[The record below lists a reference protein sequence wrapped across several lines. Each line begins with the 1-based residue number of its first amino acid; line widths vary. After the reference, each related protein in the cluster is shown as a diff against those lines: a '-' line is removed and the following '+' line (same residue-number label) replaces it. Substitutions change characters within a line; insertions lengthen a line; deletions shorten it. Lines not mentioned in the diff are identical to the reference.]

1 MDRDLTPAQR
11 YELID
16 FLKRWGID
24 HPELL
29 AEMTDHYTEKA
40 LESMATGNT
49 FDGALDSWKTK
60 ETFRTLRKI
69 QHDHENVFPAK
80 VRRQQWAVVKSTFFN
95 TRGSIL
101 MLLLFVVLMGV
112 ASLPMGL
119 IILHKALIIYA
130 CFSLGAM
137 LYVSLNKRKRKILSF
152 RNFAFYY
159 GYNTFLWQVAF
170 GEYLDSTAWEW
181 SIQPATVLDISAL
194 WIGIV
199 LSVVTYKLWQH
210 TKTETAHLTDQM
222 LKEHIPA
229 RYE

>member
-1 MDRDLTPAQR
+1 MDRDLTPTQR

-40 LESMATGNT
+40 LESMASGNT
-49 FDGALDSWKTK
+49 WEATLDYWKTK

-69 QHDHENVFPAK
+69 QHDYENVFPAK
-80 VRRQQWAVVKSTFFN
+80 IRKQQWTVAKSTLFSVK
-95 TRGSIL
+95 GCWL
-101 MLLLFVVLMGV
+101 MLLLLLVFVGV
-112 ASLPMGL
+112 ASMPMGL
-119 IILHKALIIYA
+119 IILHKSFVLYA
-130 CFSLGAM
+130 CFSWGAM
-137 LYVSLNKRKRKILSF
+137 IYVYLNKRKRKILSF
-152 RNFAFYY
+152 RNFGFYY
-159 GYNTFLWQVAF
+159 MYNIFLWQVAF
-170 GEYLDSTAWEW
+170 GEYLDTTVWEW
-181 SIQPATVLDISAL
+181 AIQPATILDIFAL

-199 LSVVTYKLWQH
+199 LSVVTYELWQH
-210 TKTETAHLTDQM
+210 TKSETAHLTDQM